1 MVTTVS
7 IETEV
12 ASPQRATITDV
23 ARAAGV
29 SVATV
34 SKVINGRYGVAPATF
49 TRVMG
54 VVSDLGYESSLVAS
68 SLRRTRTNVIG
79 ILVAEFEPFS
89 TELLKAIAA
98 AAEGSGYELL
108 AYSGPIAEETR
119 VGWEL
124 RSLSRLAG
132 TLIDGAIIVTPTV
145 VLPSTSIPVVA
156 IDPHTGNGGPSTIG
170 SDNVAGARTA
180 TEYLVSLGHRR
191 IAHIRGRRDLESANL
206 RELGY
211 RQVLEA
217 HGIPVDP
224 ALVRDGNY
232 RAPQTD
238 EAARELLTRADRPTA
253 IFAANDLSAIRV
265 LDIAAELGIRVP
277 QDLSVI
283 GFDNV
288 PEAAS
293 ATPQLTTI
301 AQPLREMGARALH
314 ILLDLLGGGQ
324 DAGNI
329 HLPAALVVRASTGPA
344 PQA

>member
-1 MVTTVS
+1 MSTSTDVVPQQRVT
-7 IETEV
+7 IH
-12 ASPQRATITDV
+12 DV
-23 ARAAGV
+23 ARVAGV

-98 AAEGSGYELL
+98 AADGSGYELL
-108 AYSGPIAEETR
+108 AYSGPIADENR

-145 VLPSTSIPVVA
+145 LLNSPSIPVVA
-156 IDPHTGNGGPSTIG
+156 IDPHTGDGGPSTIG
-170 SDNVAGARTA
+170 SDNVEGAKIA
-180 TEYLVSLGHRR
+180 TEHLISLGHRR
-191 IAHIRGRRDLESANL
+191 IAHIRGRTDLESANL
-206 RELGY
+206 REIGY
-211 RQVLEA
+211 RESLAE
-217 HGIPVDP
+217 HGIPFDP
-224 ALVRDGNY
+224 ELLRDGNY

-238 EAARELLTRADRPTA
+238 DAARELLSRPDRPTA
-253 IFAANDLSAIRV
+253 VFAANDLSAIRV

-277 QDLSVI
+277 EELSVI
-283 GFDNV
+283 GFDNI
-288 PEAAS
+288 PEAA
-293 ATPQLTTI
+293 AAMPQLTTV
-301 AQPLREMGARALH
+301 AQPLRELGAQALKM
-314 ILLDLLGGGQ
+314 LLELLRG
-324 DAGNI
+324 DDTVRHV
-329 HLPAALVVRASTGPA
+329 HLPATLVVRASTGPA
-344 PQA
+344 PRD